1 MDIFQRHEAEFE
13 NPGNSE
19 TQSTEESTLT
29 SACPDGRREKNHVR
43 CLLSIS
49 ALTLE
54 EDKKAKEFAIG
65 TGWEEAVRGWGRIAP
80 NACIWPRKKLKKVK
94 VGESSSSC
102 LICLS
107 LSPGGVEAK
116 AQLSGKQE
124 LGARAET
131 GPEKA
136 HGSPSQSPGRPP
148 TPGAA
153 SREVSKMCLPTC
165 SQGEKKSLQ
174 IKEFI
179 WCLEDWA
186 APEAARAKDSKCPRG
201 ADRAA
206 AVAEPLASKA
216 LVVLP
221 PLKAASPKGLGVLG
235 RKSAGLCCQP
245 EEKVPAAGKEECVT
259 CTFGLKT
266 GGRKGEKHPLELA
279 MHLKVK
285 DLLPFPP
292 PGPRPP
298 LLACSEPCCLHW
310 SFLPE
315 KAPACPPQP
324 KNLRYLA
331 TLRLLKNQGMQSH
344 RAKLKAKECRQLSA
358 APKRAH
364 PEGQLEDRAQSLE
377 AGLFPRPLLPSL
389 TVSRVVIPVSTHRF
403 L

>member
-1 MDIFQRHEAEFE
+1 MDIFQRHETEFE
-13 NPGNSE
+13 NSGNNDSLSGE
-19 TQSTEESTLT
+19 DSVLT
-29 SACPDGRREKNHVR
+29 SACPDGSSEKNHVC
-43 CLLSIS
+43 CLLNIS

-54 EDKKAKEFAIG
+54 EDMKAKEFVIG
-65 TGWEEAVRGWGRIAP
+65 TGWEEAVQGWGRIAP

-94 VGESSSSC
+94 VGESSGNC
-102 LICLS
+102 LVCLG
-107 LSPGGVEAK
+107 LSQGGAEAK
-116 AQLSGKQE
+116 AQLAGKPE
-124 LGARAET
+124 SGARTET

-136 HGSPSQSPGRPP
+136 HGSPGPSPGRPP
-148 TPGAA
+148 TPAA
-153 SREVSKMCLPTC
+153 APREVSKMCLPTC

-186 APEAARAKDSKCPRG
+186 SPEAARAKDSKCPRG

-206 AVAEPLASKA
+206 ATAEPLVSKA

-221 PLKAASPKGLGVLG
+221 PLKAASPKGVGVLG

-245 EEKVPAAGKEECVT
+245 EEKVPAVGKEECVT

-266 GGRKGEKHPLELA
+266 GDRRGEKHPLELA

-292 PGPRPP
+292 PGSRTP

-310 SFLPE
+310 ALLPE
-315 KAPACPPQP
+315 KVPLCPPQP

-331 TLRLLKNQGMQSH
+331 TLRLLKNQDAQSH
-344 RAKLKAKECRQLSA
+344 KAKLKAKEGRQLA
-358 APKRAH
+358 EAQKRAR
-364 PEGQLEDRAQSLE
+364 PEGRPEDRAPGLE
-377 AGLFPRPLLPSL
+377 AGVFPRPLLPSL
-389 TVSRVVIPVSTHRF
+389 TVNRVVIPVSTHRF